1 MRKLVVLYFI
11 LINLAGF
18 TMALL
23 DGSNMKSVR
32 FDTNYSDIRMTTVAA
47 FGGSPGVF
55 LSYNISDNSG
65 ALKNREF
72 SVTLQILILQNL
84 VTLIF
89 ALRCFG
95 RKKRTADYNRSSLSL
110 K

>member
-32 FDTNYSDIRMTTVAA
+32 FDTNYSDLRMTTVAA

-65 ALKNREF
+65 ALNNREF
-72 SVTLQILILQNL
+72 SIILQVLILQNI
-84 VTLIF
+84 VTLI
-89 ALRCFG
+89 LSMRSFG
-95 RKKRTADYNRSSLSL
+95 RRKRSADIRRSSLSL